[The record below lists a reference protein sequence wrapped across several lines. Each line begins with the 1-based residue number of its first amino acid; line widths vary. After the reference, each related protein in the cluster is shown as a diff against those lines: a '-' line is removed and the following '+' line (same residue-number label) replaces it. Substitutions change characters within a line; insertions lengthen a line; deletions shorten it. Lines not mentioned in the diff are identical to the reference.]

1 MSPSGPTTQPEAH
14 VTMRL
19 TVTQQ
24 AVSGQVTRAP
34 KSAAQP
40 LRRYPL
46 LLLLSVAGAL
56 IPFIAP
62 LDLMNVIPRAVV
74 VVWYGLLALAAGLC
88 GIIWIIRAARLAFK
102 GPAAVDIPLVGEA
115 REKVLEALSFRGTQ
129 H

>member
-1 MSPSGPTTQPEAH
+1 MSPSGPTTQPGAH
-14 VTMRL
+14 MTMRL

-34 KSAAQP
+34 KSAARA

-56 IPFIAP
+56 IPFVAP

-102 GPAAVDIPLVGEA
+102 GPAEVDIPLVGEA
-115 REKVLEALSFRGTQ
+115 REKVLEALSFRSTQ

>member
-1 MSPSGPTTQPEAH
+1 MSGSGPTTQREPH

-19 TVTQQ
+19 TVTQD
-24 AVSGQVTRAP
+24 AVTGQVTMAS
-34 KSAAQP
+34 KSAARA

-46 LLLLSVAGAL
+46 LLLLFLAGAL
-56 IPFIAP
+56 IPFVAP

-102 GPAAVDIPLVGEA
+102 GPAEVDIPLVGEA
-115 REKVLEALSFRGTQ
+115 RDKVLEALSVRSTQ

>member
-1 MSPSGPTTQPEAH
+1 MTPSGPTTQPEAH

-24 AVSGQVTRAP
+24 AVGGQATKVSR
-34 KSAAQP
+34 SAARA

-56 IPFIAP
+56 IPFVAP

-74 VVWYGLLALAAGLC
+74 VLWYGLLALAAGLC
-88 GIIWIIRAARLAFK
+88 GIIWIILAARLAFK
-102 GPAAVDIPLVGEA
+102 APAEVDIPLVGEA